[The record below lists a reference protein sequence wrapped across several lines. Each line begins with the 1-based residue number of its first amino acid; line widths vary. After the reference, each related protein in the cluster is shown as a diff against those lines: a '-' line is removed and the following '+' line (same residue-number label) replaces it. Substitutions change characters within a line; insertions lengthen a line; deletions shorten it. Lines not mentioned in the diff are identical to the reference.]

1 MKYFVVFLIF
11 CCCFEIVNS
20 LVIYRRKPKP
30 KLICKEESEWLAI
43 SQGNGKI
50 ENILT
55 NGTIFELTNSD
66 SHDSSSESREQVR
79 LRPRPRRSINQTPI
93 DASNTEP
100 VIIIDDSNDNDF
112 EIIGDLTKAEK
123 KILQRKLAA
132 TCNALSLD

>member
-1 MKYFVVFLIF
+1 MKFAVIFLIF
-11 CCCFEIVNS
+11 LCYFEIVNS

-30 KLICKEESEWLAI
+30 KLICKEESEWAAA
-43 SQGNGKI
+43 NGKN

-66 SHDSSSESREQVR
+66 SQDSSSESREQVR

-93 DASNTEP
+93 DTSNTEP
-100 VIIIDDSNDNDF
+100 VIIIDESNDNDF